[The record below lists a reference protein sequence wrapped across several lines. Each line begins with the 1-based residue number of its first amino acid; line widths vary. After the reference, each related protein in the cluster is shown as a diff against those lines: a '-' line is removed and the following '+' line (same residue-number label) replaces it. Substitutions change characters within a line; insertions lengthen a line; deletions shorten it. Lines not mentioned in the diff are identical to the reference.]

1 MVEVIRALES
11 ETLLPSCL
19 GHLILSQC
27 GLGSYGERNNKSST
41 YWSKVVEPR
50 SKVCGSLLRA

>member
-1 MVEVIRALES
+1 MVEAVCALES
-11 ETLLPSCL
+11 ETSPSCL
-19 GHLILSQC
+19 GHLIPLQC

-50 SKVCGSLLRA
+50 SEVCRFLWRA